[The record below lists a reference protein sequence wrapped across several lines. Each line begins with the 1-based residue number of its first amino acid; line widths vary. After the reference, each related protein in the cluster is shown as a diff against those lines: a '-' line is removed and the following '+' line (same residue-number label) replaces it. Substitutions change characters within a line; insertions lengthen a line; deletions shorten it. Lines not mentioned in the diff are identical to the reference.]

1 MRLLRLTAAACCG
14 LLALSQPGKAAITIT
29 AAPAVAPVAVQPA
42 AYYWHGRHW
51 AYRWHGGYYAHR
63 RWWHGYWRYY

>member
-1 MRLLRLTAAACCG
+1 MRLLTLTAAACCG
-14 LLALSQPGKAAITIT
+14 LLALSQPSAAAITIT
-29 AAPAVAPVAVQPA
+29 AAPQTATLAVQPVD
-42 AYYWHGRHW
+42 YYWHGRHW